1 MAGLVSIIM
10 PSYNTGRFIAET
22 VRSVMAQTY
31 TDWELIIVDD
41 CSTDN
46 TMDSLRVI
54 LSEAK
59 DLASKIRIFQ
69 NEKNSGAAVSRNRAL
84 REARGKY
91 IAFLDSD
98 DLWAPNKLERQV
110 AFMERNGY
118 AFTYTK
124 YFEID
129 ENGNSL
135 GAVVGGP
142 RHIGK
147 IGMYNYCWP
156 GCLTVMYDREV
167 VGDIQIADIKKN
179 NDYAMWLK
187 VIRKVDCH
195 LLPESLAKYRK
206 RSGSISHTERHC
218 EAKPKQSKTSKK
230 DDTLSRY
237 LSLIKWHYRLYHEA
251 EGMNPVRSA
260 WITFRN
266 LGFGVWK
273 KVMYVG
279 KA

>member
-41 CSTDN
+41 CSTD
-46 TMDSLRVI
+46 DSVKVI
-54 LSEAK
+54 LNSFQ
-59 DLASKIRIFQ
+59 DQQSRIRLFV
-69 NEKNSGAAVSRNRAL
+69 NEKNSGAAVSRNKAL

-98 DLWAPNKLERQV
+98 DLWAPGKLEKQV
-110 AFMERNGY
+110 RFMEENGY
-118 AFTYTK
+118 KFSYTG
-124 YFEID
+124 YREID
-129 ENGNSL
+129 ENGHLTGVTVS
-135 GAVVGGP
+135 GP
-142 RHIGK
+142 RHVGK
-147 IGMYNYCWP
+147 IGMFNYCWP

-167 VGDIQIADIKKN
+167 VGEVQIADIKKN

-187 VIRKVDCH
+187 VIQKADCY
-195 LLPESLAKYRK
+195 LLDECLASYRK
-206 RSGSISHTERHC
+206 RSGSISRHG
-218 EAKPKQSKTSKK
+218 K
-230 DDTLSRY
+230 
-237 LSLIKWHYRLYHEA
+237 LSLIKWHYRLYREA

-273 KVMYVG
+273 KVKYVG
-279 KA
+279 RG